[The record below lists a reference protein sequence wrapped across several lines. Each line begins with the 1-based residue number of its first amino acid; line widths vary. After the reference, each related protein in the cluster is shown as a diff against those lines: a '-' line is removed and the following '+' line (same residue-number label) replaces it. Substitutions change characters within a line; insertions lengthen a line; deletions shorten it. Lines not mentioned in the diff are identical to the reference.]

1 MKREVL
7 GNQSKRG
14 QIWIETVIYT
24 SIALLMIGFVLTYA
38 KPKIEEF
45 QDKAV
50 LEQSLEMFRTID
62 STIKEIKTRGPGNQ
76 RFVEVGI
83 KKGSLKIDGE
93 NDKIIFEMESQYQ
106 YSKLETDIPYFSDNK
121 IITRTEKIGGANKVS
136 FTIDYSAE
144 NINITY
150 QEKDE
155 FKTLNKAPTPYK
167 LLISN
172 NGKSGDDTIID
183 ISLSGLN

>member
-1 MKREVL
+1 MKRGEL

-14 QIWIETVIYT
+14 QVWIETVIYT

-50 LEQSLEMFRTID
+50 LEQSLEMFRVID
-62 STIKEIKTRGPGNQ
+62 KTIKTIGVAGNK
-76 RFVEVGI
+76 RFVETGI

-93 NDKIIFEMESQYQ
+93 NDKIIFEMESQHE
-106 YSKLETDIPYFSDNK
+106 YSEIGETTLLPSDK
-121 IITRTEKIGGANKVS
+121 RIVIYTEKTGGLNKVS
-136 FTIDYSAE
+136 FTINYTAE
-144 NINITY
+144 NIDITY
-150 QEKDE
+150 QGKNE

-172 NGKSGDDTIID
+172 NGRSGDDTIID